1 MKKLKLREIIDIL
14 LIAEQKCG
22 TDAEVNI
29 SIQNDHI
36 IHDIYDVLYDET
48 GVTIYNY

>member
-1 MKKLKLREIIDIL
+1 MKKLNLREIIDIL

-22 TDAEVNI
+22 SNAEVNI
-29 SIQNDHI
+29 AIQSDHI
-36 IHDIYDVLYDET
+36 IHDIYDVLYDER